1 MTIAVRRFSNQEY
14 LQLNRQLKEAREALV
29 DREVAIGIV
38 FNIIES
44 NLTLLGATG
53 VEDQLQDGVA
63 ETLESLKV
71 AGICVIYS
79 YIGFL
84 VYK

>member
-1 MTIAVRRFSNQEY
+1 MRTLTIAVRRFSNQEY

-53 VEDQLQDGVA
+53 VEDQLQD
-63 ETLESLKV
+63 
-71 AGICVIYS
+71 
-79 YIGFL
+79 
-84 VYK
+84 